1 MPRPSG
7 PVQARQQTYHQGA
20 PGYLQNMAS
29 RGYLHHLLTAEGAW
43 EEFVSKAKLPRDRAA
58 ALHEALRDLTAL
70 LAIADRGR
78 SRKGWKGKEK
88 FVKEFPCLK
97 ADLEEHISQL
107 HALADH
113 AEELHRGC
121 TVSNMVA
128 DSFSAASDI
137 LRLLGLFLAPES
149 AEGSL
154 VLSAAGLGLGVAATV
169 TNVATSIM
177 KETSRVLDGVEAGHH
192 GSTAMDILEEADRSV
207 ARIASEMPQATR
219 DITRGLEALEQHMD
233 ALRLVR
239 ANPRLEEDARALIN
253 AGSIPAQRA
262 EQVRASLKGTPLAMS
277 KEDRIHS
284 ATTTGVTLLRDVG
297 SLVNESK
304 QLYEGSASESAAA
317 LRKLAQELE
326 EKLGEL
332 MKFYE
337 TI

>member
-1 MPRPSG
+1 
-7 PVQARQQTYHQGA
+7 
-20 PGYLQNMAS
+20 MAS

-78 SRKGWKGKEK
+78 SQKGWKGKEK
-88 FVKEFPCLK
+88 FVKAFPCLK

>member
-1 MPRPSG
+1 
-7 PVQARQQTYHQGA
+7 
-20 PGYLQNMAS
+20 MAS

-78 SRKGWKGKEK
+78 SQKGWKGKEK
-88 FVKEFPCLK
+88 FVKAFPCLK

-169 TNVATSIM
+169 IM

>member
-1 MPRPSG
+1 
-7 PVQARQQTYHQGA
+7 
-20 PGYLQNMAS
+20 MAS

-78 SRKGWKGKEK
+78 SQKGWKGKEK
-88 FVKEFPCLK
+88 FVKAFPCLK

-169 TNVATSIM
+169 IM

-207 ARIASEMPQATR
+207 ARIASEIPQATR

-262 EQVRASLKGTPLAMS
+262 KQVRASLKGTPLAMS

>member
-1 MPRPSG
+1 MTLES
-7 PVQARQQTYHQGA
+7 
-20 PGYLQNMAS
+20 
-29 RGYLHHLLTAEGAW
+29 LLEADTSEHGEVGLFYTETGRLSHTAGLC
-43 EEFVSKAKLPRDRAA
+43 SYRDRAA
-58 ALHEALRDLTAL
+58 ALHEALRYLTAL

-78 SRKGWKGKEK
+78 PQKGWRGKK
-88 FVKEFPCLK
+88 FFKAFPRLK
-97 ADLEEHISQL
+97 ADVEEHIGQL

-121 TVSNMVA
+121 TISNMVA

-137 LRLLGLFLAPES
+137 LSLLGLFLAPES

-169 TNVATSIM
+169 TNAATSIM

-192 GSTAMDILEEADRSV
+192 ASTVMDILEEAGTSV
-207 ARIASEMPQATR
+207 ARIAREIPQAAR
-219 DITRGLEALEQHMD
+219 DITRDLEALEQHMK

-239 ANPRLEEDARALIN
+239 ANPRLEEDARTLIN

-262 EQVRASLKGTPLAMS
+262 KQVRASLKGTPLAMS
-277 KEDRIHS
+277 KEARIHS

-297 SLVNESK
+297 NLVRESK
-304 QLYEGSASESAAA
+304 QLYERSASESAAA

-332 MKFYE
+332 TKFYK

>member
-1 MPRPSG
+1 
-7 PVQARQQTYHQGA
+7 
-20 PGYLQNMAS
+20 MAS
-29 RGYLHHLLTAEGAW
+29 RGYLHHLLTAEEAW

-58 ALHEALRDLTAL
+58 ALHKALRDLTAL

-88 FVKEFPCLK
+88 FVKAFPCLK

-128 DSFSAASDI
+128 DSFSVASDI
-137 LRLLGLFLAPES
+137 LNLFGLFLAPES

-192 GSTAMDILEEADRSV
+192 GSTAMDILEEAGTSV
-207 ARIASEMPQATR
+207 ARIASEIPQATR
-219 DITRGLEALEQHMD
+219 DITRDLEALEQHMN
-233 ALRLVR
+233 ALSLVR

-253 AGSIPAQRA
+253 ADSIPAQRA
-262 EQVRASLKGTPLAMS
+262 KQVRASLKGTPLSMS
-277 KEDRIHS
+277 KEDLIRS

-332 MKFYE
+332 MNVYE